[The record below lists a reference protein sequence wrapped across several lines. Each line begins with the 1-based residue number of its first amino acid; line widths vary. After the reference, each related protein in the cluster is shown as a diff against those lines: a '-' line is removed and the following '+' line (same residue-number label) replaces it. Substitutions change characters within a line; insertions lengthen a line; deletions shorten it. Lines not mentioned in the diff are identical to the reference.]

1 MKIISLASG
10 SKGNAYLIKAGEDN
24 ILIEAGLSPNNLKER
39 LWSKGAN
46 LADIDNCIISHLH
59 Q

>member
-1 MKIISLASG
+1 MKIIPLSSG
-10 SKGNAYLIKAGEDN
+10 SHGNAYLIKAGEDN
-24 ILIEAGLSPNNLKER
+24 ILIEAGLAPNDLKER